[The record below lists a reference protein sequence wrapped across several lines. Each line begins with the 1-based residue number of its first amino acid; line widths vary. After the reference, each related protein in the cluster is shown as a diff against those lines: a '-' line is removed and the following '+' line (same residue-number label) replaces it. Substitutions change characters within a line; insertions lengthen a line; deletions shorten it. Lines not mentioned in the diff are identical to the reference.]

1 MNAPIRYLCTT
12 KPTDLLRIF
21 IFVLEIVFIIC
32 LAYFR
37 YYHPFGDEFL
47 AKHSE
52 FNVLISYAFFLA
64 SVDFARRLI
73 RFTYARE
80 RKIKR
85 FEKNNFQYGI
95 DNIAKLL
102 VGLGFIV
109 TIFALFGVDLKAL
122 ITSLSIV
129 AAAIAII
136 TKEYITDFMVGI
148 YFSFSSNFEINDYV
162 KMGEVKGKIIELQM
176 LKIKILNDDDD
187 TVLIPNSKVYN
198 NEIINYTKRDIRLMS
213 IDFQISIS
221 SVETIENL
229 EADLIDSL
237 TDFSEF
243 LEAKSFNLRIVEMKK
258 DYIDLKFQYSLKKL
272 DRDVQ
277 QQIRKKT
284 VRRVFNNI
292 SKKLSGNNSARVA
305 AEKKEVSASSQ
316 KRSVN

>member
-12 KPTDLLRIF
+12 KPTDLLRIL

-305 AEKKEVSASSQ
+305 AEKKEPSVPSQ